1 MVSSG
6 IPGTALSE
14 VQPDSVRRTKAER
27 PTGALLDL
35 GQVSVGASGVKNTRP
50 LVNRPQTTQIKNK

>member
-6 IPGTALSE
+6 NPGTALSE

-27 PTGALLDL
+27 PTDALLDL

-50 LVNRPQTTQIKNK
+50 LLNRPQTIKNK

>member
-27 PTGALLDL
+27 PTDALLDL
-35 GQVSVGASGVKNTRP
+35 GQVGASGVKNTRP

>member
-27 PTGALLDL
+27 PTDALLDL

-50 LVNRPQTTQIKNK
+50 QTIKNK